1 MSIDDRI
8 TRAREELDMLFA
20 DLDVPDAAAV
30 PRRHRRRRAM
40 RGAAATLAAVAAVVA
55 VVSAIGARDGDPD
68 RTNVATDPTT
78 TTVAQPP
85 TTTQPVTPTTVR
97 TVTPDSLTDP
107 GAAGPDTIVAVRAD
121 GALVRIDLRGGGV
134 SSDGLPRLD
143 DPTAP
148 RPAEGEPRYIVGVQ
162 LASDGTIFYD
172 ECCEPAYGMVRAVG
186 RTPDAGDPVGNVAA
200 VSPDGRYLAFVN
212 DRVVVRDLTTNAD
225 VRQIEIGRPSRPH
238 GLSWASA
245 GALAIALGGEDA
257 TDSLLYIVSSTA
269 TNLEDAIELQAPS
282 AAVYEHPQFL
292 ADGRL
297 LFVQQARPAVDETGA
312 RTASALMTWAEGEG
326 FATVA
331 TGDFGI
337 RDLAVSA
344 QGHVLAVSDDGALL
358 TLVGGEWSE
367 LGRGFSAADW

>member
-1 MSIDDRI
+1 
-8 TRAREELDMLFA
+8 
-20 DLDVPDAAAV
+20 
-30 PRRHRRRRAM
+30 
-40 RGAAATLAAVAAVVA
+40 
-55 VVSAIGARDGDPD
+55 
-68 RTNVATDPTT
+68 
-78 TTVAQPP
+78 
-85 TTTQPVTPTTVR
+85 
-97 TVTPDSLTDP
+97 
-107 GAAGPDTIVAVRAD
+107 
-121 GALVRIDLRGGGV
+121 
-134 SSDGLPRLD
+134 
-143 DPTAP
+143 
-148 RPAEGEPRYIVGVQ
+148 
-162 LASDGTIFYD
+162 
-172 ECCEPAYGMVRAVG
+172 
-186 RTPDAGDPVGNVAA
+186 
-200 VSPDGRYLAFVN
+200 
-212 DRVVVRDLTTNAD
+212 
-225 VRQIEIGRPSRPH
+225 
-238 GLSWASA
+238 LSWASA